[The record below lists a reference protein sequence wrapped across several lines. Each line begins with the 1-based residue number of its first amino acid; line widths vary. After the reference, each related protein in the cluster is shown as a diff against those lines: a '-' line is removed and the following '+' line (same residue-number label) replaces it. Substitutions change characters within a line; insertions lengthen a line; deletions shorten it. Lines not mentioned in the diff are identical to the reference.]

1 MPTTMWYNT
10 PGEWE
15 QVDDN
20 GFVYKRR
27 KREVPPEKS
36 HSAAANPLHHHSEV
50 NHKAVPNPALER
62 RKRKQVLLAAKAMYA
77 AELEAWEKLAAA
89 TSSAPSHSQAPISPI
104 VSKES
109 PHDELLQQL
118 SIEVTEMEEYIKQL
132 QIIRNEGEATY
143 QVLIRNMVK
152 EMSKPAANLI
162 HALSFQ
168 PTNVATDFFQYSDQ
182 ALHEPSASFTESTN
196 Q

>member
-1 MPTTMWYNT
+1 MFITICSSNRD
-10 PGEWE
+10 EWFF
-15 QVDDN
+15 QRTCCV
-20 GFVYKRR
+20 
-27 KREVPPEKS
+27 
-36 HSAAANPLHHHSEV
+36 LHG
-50 NHKAVPNPALER
+50 
-62 RKRKQVLLAAKAMYA
+62 LLK
-77 AELEAWEKLAAA
+77 
-89 TSSAPSHSQAPISPI
+89 
-104 VSKES
+104 
-109 PHDELLQQL
+109 
-118 SIEVTEMEEYIKQL
+118 VTEMEEYIKQL